1 MNYSVETRISKV
13 TVYTKQAL
21 VTRLGVANLNGQEQ
35 DLVIEGLPATLQT
48 DSVRAGGVGTVAV
61 RLLGVRTERTYAT
74 EPVAERVAQLSQQ
87 LQQLEEQKRSVQD
100 QLAALQLQ
108 RNFVQ
113 GLSERSVDR
122 FSRSLAQQQ
131 VSLNETRELLNFV
144 GQQHTELSGAIAQQ
158 EKQQHE
164 LDQQLTALRQQLRQV
179 QTPRPKE
186 SFNIIVTVE
195 SSSPTEFELE
205 VFYVVQAASW
215 TPLYDLRVNGTGD
228 RVNLSYLA
236 EVQQSTS
243 EDWQDVALT
252 LSTAKPGLGTLP
264 PKLKPWYVDTPSKIP
279 PAMMR
284 SRAAA
289 PPTMALPDE
298 IDITL
303 VAPPAGKANFDLA
316 LEEVKRFE
324 AQPVAAEVSK
334 EGGVVTF
341 DLNRGGNIP
350 SDGTPHKITIFSDD
364 YPCRPRYIAMPRLVS
379 FAYLETTVM
388 NSPSGATLVPGKANI
403 FRDNTFVGTTQLEN
417 VAPGQEFKLNLGID
431 EGVKIERELVE
442 RHVDKKLIGSQ
453 RRTTYAYRL
462 VITNLRDQ
470 EINLKLTEQ
479 LPVSRNE
486 QIKVRLLR
494 SNPIIQLGEMGM
506 LEWSFAL
513 SPQSQRELYYQFTVE
528 HPPELSVVGL
538 DI

>member
-21 VTRLGVANLNGQEQ
+21 VTRSGVAALTGQEQ
-35 DLVIEGLPATLQT
+35 DLVIEGLPATLQA

-61 RLLGVRTERTYAT
+61 RLLGVRTERIYAT
-74 EPVAERVAQLSQQ
+74 EPVAERAAQLNQQ
-87 LQQLEEQKRSVQD
+87 LQQLEEQKRNIQD

-108 RNFVQ
+108 RSFVQ

-131 VSLNETRELLNFV
+131 VGLSETRELLNFV

-195 SSSPTEFELE
+195 SSSATEFELE
-205 VFYVVQAASW
+205 VFYVVHAASW

-236 EVQQSTS
+236 EVQQSTG
-243 EDWQDVALT
+243 EDWRDVALT

-264 PKLKPWYVDTPSKIP
+264 PKLKPWYVDAPSPTPPS
-279 PAMMR
+279 MMR

-298 IDITL
+298 LDVTL
-303 VAPPAGKANFDLA
+303 AAPAGKAKFDLA

-442 RHVDKKLIGSQ
+442 RHVDKKLIGSH

-494 SNPIIQLGEMGM
+494 SNPQIQLGEMGM
-506 LEWSFAL
+506 LEWLFAL